1 MAMISVNALFLQY
14 YFQLICNVFRLLIFV
29 YSKMLPSFRRL
40 HHSFLQKLSKN
51 ILNLF
56 VEYWSRFTNTRTVQ
70 GKTIVLYCDFCLPTH
85 ACWIFICFVQKLM
98 NMSMSLAPGGLLVNS
113 PLFNQGQRGAEQQN
127 NVYWSCIQENL
138 QFKSPVLYCLD
149 KLPNKSN
156 K

>member
-1 MAMISVNALFLQY
+1 MAMISLNESFLQY
-14 YFQLICNVFRLLIFV
+14 YMKSLHYVLFSYR
-29 YSKMLPSFRRL
+29 KMLPSFRRL

-56 VEYWSRFTNTRTVQ
+56 VEYWSRFTNTRTLQ

-113 PLFNQGQRGAEQQN
+113 PLFNQGRKGCRTTERCMLKL
-127 NVYWSCIQENL
+127 YSRKPSIQISSSL
-138 QFKSPVLYCLD
+138 LSRQIA
-149 KLPNKSN
+149 
-156 K
+156 

>member
-14 YFQLICNVFRLLIFV
+14 YLQLICNVFRLLIFV
-29 YSKMLPSFRRL
+29 YSKMLPSFRKL
-40 HHSFLQKLSKN
+40 YHSFLQKLSKN

-85 ACWIFICFVQKLM
+85 ACGIFICFVQKLM